1 MRPALP
7 QAQDARV
14 KPAQMLK
21 GQCPQQ
27 QSSGPGKGNEG
38 KGRARQG
45 HRNFTT

>member
-21 GQCPQQ
+21 GQRAQQ
-27 QSSGPGKGNEG
+27 QASGTCDGKQG
-38 KGRARQG
+38 KMSARQD
-45 HRNFTT
+45 HSNFTT